1 MRFLDYNEEYVV
13 KQISWLKCAEK
24 WKSHDLNTNIDNK
37 QNIFWVDDDEK
48 VDGNRLDIKTVQ
60 LEKLGENRKIEK
72 RIINK
77 NKNVTEKKIPP
88 INLSTKQW
96 AVR

>member
-1 MRFLDYNEEYVV
+1 MWSLDYSEEYVV
-13 KQISWLKCAEK
+13 KQISCLKCAEK
-24 WKSHDLNTNIDNK
+24 WKSHDLNKNVDK
-37 QNIFWVDDDEK
+37 ENIFWVDDDEK

-77 NKNVTEKKIPP
+77 NKNKNVTE
-88 INLSTKQW
+88 QW